1 MSLDSMGNASNEKRL
16 QRIMK
21 LRRDFNNQEI
31 LTVRAAMDKYMLSE
45 KTILQYCKEGN
56 IPLWFGKENK
66 SVVEITDENKP
77 KWY

>member
-56 IPLWFGKENK
+56 IPLWLGKENK
-66 SVVEITDENKP
+66 PVVEITNENKP